1 MLAPKIHPIK
11 EKCWECTQSK
21 FSQVPKCPLRML
33 AIGPSGSGKSVA
45 LQNMILDIYRNCF
58 SRIYIFSPSIEI
70 DSIWDEVKTYIK
82 KELKPSKDE
91 KYLFDHYDPKDL
103 EHIIDQQYKITEYLK
118 KQKKKVIP
126 NINYY

>member
-11 EKCWECTQSK
+11 EKCWECKQSQ

-45 LQNMILDIYRNCF
+45 LQNMVLDIYRNCF
-58 SRIYIFSPSIEI
+58 SRVYIFSPSIHI
-70 DSIWDEVKTYIK
+70 DSIWDPVKDYIK

-91 KYLFDHYDPKDL
+91 KTYS
-103 EHIIDQQYKITEYLK
+103 IITILKIYRRSSINSIRSL
-118 KQKKKVIP
+118 
-126 NINYY
+126 NI